1 MENIK
6 RVHKKEIASVLSQ
19 AKNIIR
25 DLHQHF
31 NESEMY
37 KFTERL
43 VGSAKWNIV
52 LKDKDGF
59 FDLDFQLLLT
69 KNSKK
74 IKDFDE
80 EKEKKN
86 EATMIKEDFFNYM
99 NEKYNDREKY
109 GLENSTTS
117 ITFINKREKY
127 SIDFVLIKTFPNNDL
142 IIKRNN
148 PTENPTINTYEWNE
162 LSHNNDAYI
171 KFKKLRPNQKLD
183 LIENHI
189 LPKKRIEK
197 QKDFNDPTLRS
208 SSSIFKEEVNN
219 YVT

>member
-6 RVHKKEIASVLSQ
+6 RVHKKEIASALSQ
-19 AKNIIR
+19 AKSIIK
-25 DLHQHF
+25 DLHHHF
-31 NESEMY
+31 NEREMY

-162 LSHNNDAYI
+162 LSHNNEAYK
-171 KFKKLRPNQKLD
+171 KFKKLRPNQKED

-189 LPKKRIEK
+189 LPRKLIEK